1 MSRSVSARVKSKV
14 ISIIILVVVGLL
26 FPLVLIEIAARIA
39 PQLIP
44 TEIKAVFQHEQD
56 QPLKGLIPDG
66 QLGYK
71 YASGLKNFPVPFV
84 GDKAEQ
90 VYTVTTVS
98 LGYAGVGFRD
108 DGLTGDPFAVVVGD
122 SYANCA
128 SVALEECWVELL
140 EQATGRDFANLGV
153 VGYSPQQTQRMLAT
167 YGLPLKPKLVLWVF
181 FGNDLNDAWRF
192 DQFGSGAAREGKFWQ
207 QPVRAW
213 LARNSVV
220 YQALSFFWY
229 NRDLFTRLA
238 QADGELVPR
247 DSNLIWWL
255 TYTDLTVPEVAAGL
269 KLTETA
275 ILTASEQLRAADD
288 TADFVVVILPFREQV
303 YAAPSLRPQ
312 LDGYSQALL
321 DFGRQHDITVLD
333 LTPALREAAASQPTP
348 LYFQQDIHLNAR
360 GNELV
365 AQLLRQKLS
374 SILAK

>member
-1 MSRSVSARVKSKV
+1 M
-14 ISIIILVVVGLL
+14 
-26 FPLVLIEIAARIA
+26 
-39 PQLIP
+39 
-44 TEIKAVFQHEQD
+44 
-56 QPLKGLIPDG
+56 
-66 QLGYK
+66 
-71 YASGLKNFPVPFV
+71 
-84 GDKAEQ
+84 
-90 VYTVTTVS
+90 
-98 LGYAGVGFRD
+98 
-108 DGLTGDPFAVVVGD
+108 
-122 SYANCA
+122 
-128 SVALEECWVELL
+128 
-140 EQATGRDFANLGV
+140 
-153 VGYSPQQTQRMLAT
+153 
-167 YGLPLKPKLVLWVF
+167 
-181 FGNDLNDAWRF
+181 
-192 DQFGSGAAREGKFWQ
+192 
-207 QPVRAW
+207 
-213 LARNSVV
+213 
-220 YQALSFFWY
+220 
-229 NRDLFTRLA
+229 
-238 QADGELVPR
+238 VPR